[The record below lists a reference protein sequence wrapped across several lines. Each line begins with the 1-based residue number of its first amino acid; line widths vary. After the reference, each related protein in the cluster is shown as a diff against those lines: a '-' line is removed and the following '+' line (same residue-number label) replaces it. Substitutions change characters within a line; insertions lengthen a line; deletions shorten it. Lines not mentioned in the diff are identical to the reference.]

1 MQNRLCI
8 MKNFDLNIDKILDNW
23 EVPHAIRELIANAID
38 ESILTRT
45 SSPRIFKDAAGWW
58 HIKDEGR
65 GLRYHDLIQSE
76 NKHKLANPLV
86 IGKFGIGLKDALA
99 TFDRKGVRVLIKSRH
114 GDITLSRVSKHSF
127 EEIVTLHA
135 AVSPPSQP
143 DLVGTDC
150 WLYGV
155 NDSEIEAAKKMF
167 LMFSESTLLE
177 KTKYGAIHAGTQN
190 GGIIYINGMKVA
202 DEPRFLF
209 SYNITAIS
217 AAIKKSLNR
226 ERQNLGRGAYA
237 DRVRAMLMCCES
249 KEVKKSLANELCSHS
264 KGVAHDEMSW
274 SEVQL
279 HAVRILSAEKKEKI
293 VVVTATE
300 LSERPDLVDEVKSCG
315 AEVVVVSESLSEKI
329 QGVSDLEGNQVNT
342 LPHFAEQREAAF
354 EFKWVA
360 PSELSA
366 PEARN
371 WQHCDQILSFLGG
384 RPSNVKEI
392 KISETMRKEDAHS
405 SFDAVGLWDSDEGLI
420 IIKRS
425 QLASLEAFAGTLLH
439 EAIHAKDGVSD
450 VSREFEYSLTKLSGV
465 LAARVLEAKLPPT
478 T

>member
-1 MQNRLCI
+1 

-23 EVPHAIRELIANAID
+23 EVPHAVRELIANAID

-45 SSPRIFKDAAGWW
+45 SPPQIFKDAAGCW

-65 GLRYHDLIQSE
+65 GLRHHDLIQSE
-76 NKHKLANPLV
+76 NKQKLASPLV

-99 TFDRKGVRVLIKSRH
+99 TFERKGVRVLIKSRH

-135 AVSPPSQP
+135 AVSPPSEP
-143 DLVGTDC
+143 DIVGTDC
-150 WLYGV
+150 CLYGV

-177 KTKYGAIHAGTQN
+177 KTKYGEIHAGTQY

-202 DEPRFLF
+202 EEPRFLF

-217 AAIKKSLNR
+217 VAIKKSLNR

-237 DRVRAMLMCCES
+237 DRVRAMLLCGES
-249 KEVKKSLANELCSHS
+249 KEVKALLANEMRSHS
-264 KGVAHDEMSW
+264 KGGTHDEISW
-274 SEVQL
+274 IEVQEQ
-279 HAVRILSAEKKEKI
+279 AVKILSAEGKGK
-293 VVVTATE
+293 VVFVTATE
-300 LSERPDLVDEVKSCG
+300 LSERRDLVDEAESCG
-315 AEVVVVSESLSEKI
+315 AAVVVVSENLSEKT
-329 QGVSDLEGNQVNT
+329 QGVSDLEGNTVNT
-342 LPHFAEQREAAF
+342 LRHFSEQREAAF
-354 EFKWVA
+354 EFKWVS
-360 PSELSA
+360 PSELTA
-366 PEARN
+366 QEARN

-384 RPSNVKEI
+384 SPPNLNEI
-392 KISETMRKEDAHS
+392 KISEIMRKEDAHS
-405 SFDAVGLWDSDEGLI
+405 SFDAAGLWDEGEGRI

-439 EAIHAKDGVSD
+439 EAIHAKHGVSD
-450 VSREFEYSLTKLSGV
+450 VSREFEICLTNLSGV
-465 LAARVLEAKLPPT
+465 LAARVLEERTA
-478 T
+478 

>member
-1 MQNRLCI
+1 

-45 SSPRIFKDAAGWW
+45 SAPRIFKDTTGWW

-76 NKHKLANPLV
+76 NKQKLANPLV

-99 TFDRKGVRVLIKSRH
+99 TFDRKGVRILIKSRH

-135 AVSPPSQP
+135 TVSPPSEP
-143 DLVGTDC
+143 DLIGTDC
-150 WLYGV
+150 CLYGV

-167 LMFSESTLLE
+167 LMFSEGMLLE
-177 KTKYGAIHAGTQN
+177 KTKYGEIHAGNQN
-190 GGIIYINGMKVA
+190 GGTIYINGMKVA
-202 DEPRFLF
+202 EEPGFLF

-237 DRVRAMLMCCES
+237 DRVRSMLMGCDS
-249 KEVKKSLANELCSHS
+249 KEVKQALTNELCLHS
-264 KGVAHDEMSW
+264 KGGAHDEMSW

-279 HAVRILSAEKKEKI
+279 HAVKILSAERKDG
-293 VVVTATE
+293 VLVVTATE
-300 LSERPDLVDEVKSCG
+300 LSERPDLIDEAKSCG
-315 AEVVVVSESLSEKI
+315 AELVVVSENLSEKLP
-329 QGVSDLEGNQVNT
+329 GVADLAGNPVNT
-342 LPHFAEQREAAF
+342 LSQFSEQREAAF
-354 EFKWVA
+354 EFKWVS
-360 PSELSA
+360 PSDLSPA
-366 PEARN
+366 ETQN
-371 WQHCDQILSFLGG
+371 WQYCGQILGFVGG
-384 RPSNVKEI
+384 RPPNVKEI
-392 KISETMRKEDAHS
+392 RISETMRKEDAHS
-405 SFDAVGLWDSDEGLI
+405 SFDAIGLWESDEGRI
-420 IIKRS
+420 IIKRT

-439 EAIHAKDGVSD
+439 EAIHAKYGVSD
-450 VSREFEYSLTKLSGV
+450 VSREFESYLTKLAGG
-465 LAARVLEAKLPPT
+465 LAARFLDAKTVTKATMPPT
-478 T
+478 I